1 MIKEFEAGTFTLNNG
16 VEMPK
21 LGFGTYAAQESPDF
35 TAAMDHAVETGFRL
49 FDTASMYGNQID
61 LGNYFAN
68 NSGLDRDNYWLTSK
82 VGQQEQGYEE
92 TLAAFKNTTKEL
104 QTDYLDLYLVHWPKE
119 KHMFQTWKALEHL
132 YKEGYVRAIGV
143 SNFEANHLDRLM
155 LEATVMPAVD
165 QVETHPYFNNH
176 VTRDYMQSLG
186 IQHQAWS
193 PLGQAADLKDPLI
206 ITLAEKYGKTPAQIV
221 LKWHN
226 QNGTAVIPKST
237 NNKRITE
244 NATIGD
250 FTLNPHDMALVNL
263 LNRGERIMGAPDE
276 NYVNDL
282 W

>member
-1 MIKEFEAGTFTLNNG
+1 MIDNFEQGTFTLNNG
-16 VEMPK
+16 LKMPK
-21 LGFGTYAAQESPDF
+21 LGFGTYAATESADF
-35 TAAMDHAVETGFRL
+35 TGAMDHAVATGFRL
-49 FDTASMYGNQID
+49 FDTASMYGNQVD
-61 LGNYFAN
+61 LGKYFAN
-68 NSGLDRDNYWLTSK
+68 NSGLDRSDYWLTSK
-82 VGQQEQGYEE
+82 VGQPEQGYEE

-119 KHMFQTWKALEHL
+119 KHMFQTWQALEHL

-155 LEATVMPAVD
+155 LEATIMPAVD

-206 ITLAEKYGKTPAQIV
+206 IQLAAKYGKTPAQIV

-244 NATIGD
+244 NAAIGD